1 MISTETIFF
10 IIFIAFIVGIL
21 LLDMLVIDRKAHE
34 VSIKEAGIWT
44 AVWVALAF
52 CFAGFLWFHGDMVH
66 GIENMSDLQEVTNRY
81 ASHLKLDANDYEG
94 GLSLYRHNMSIAYI
108 SAYLLEKT
116 LSVDNLFVMLLIFTS
131 FGVSKIEY
139 QRVLNWGILG
149 AIVLRFIF
157 IFVGT
162 SLIAQ
167 FDWILLVFGLLLV
180 YNGIKILFEREEEG
194 PIDVQNHVAV
204 RLLSRFF
211 RIYPRF
217 HGDNFFVR
225 AKKVDGDFQV
235 ASKQEGGKWC
245 ITPLLVT
252 VVFIEFADIIF
263 AFDSIPAA
271 FSISLDPYV
280 VFFSNILA
288 IVGLRAMFF
297 LLAGIA
303 DKFRFLKPG
312 ICVLLLF
319 IGGKLLLHDY
329 VEIDAVWSL
338 LAIVTVLT
346 VCILL
351 SILFPKKEHAS

>member
-1 MISTETIFF
+1 MFSTETIFF
-10 IIFIAFIVGIL
+10 VIFIAFIIGIL

-34 VSIKEAGIWT
+34 VSMKEAGLWT
-44 AVWVALAF
+44 AVWVALAL
-52 CFAGFLWFHGDMVH
+52 CFAGFLWFHGDLVH
-66 GIENMSDLQEVTNRY
+66 GIGNMDDLQEVTRRY
-81 ASHLKLDANDYEG
+81 ASHLKLNPNDYEG
-94 GLSLYRHNMSIAYI
+94 GLSLYRHNMSVAYL

-149 AIVLRFIF
+149 AIILRFIF

-162 SLIAQ
+162 SLIAK
-167 FDWILLVFGLLLV
+167 FDWILLIFGLLLI
-180 YNGIKILFEREEEG
+180 YNGIKILFEHEEEG
-194 PIDVQNHVAV
+194 PIDVQNHFAV
-204 RLLSRFF
+204 RLLSKFF
-211 RIYPRF
+211 RIYPHF
-217 HGDNFFVR
+217 HGDAFFVR
-225 AKKVDGDFQV
+225 AKKDGANYQV
-235 ASKQEGGKWC
+235 TTKQEGGKWC

-252 VVFIEFADIIF
+252 VIFIEFADIIF

-312 ICVLLLF
+312 ICILLLF
-319 IGGKLLLHDY
+319 IGVKLLLHDY
-329 VEIDAVWSL
+329 VDIDAVWSL
-338 LAIVTVLT
+338 LVILSVLT
-346 VCILL
+346 ISILL
-351 SILFPKKEHAS
+351 SLIYNKR